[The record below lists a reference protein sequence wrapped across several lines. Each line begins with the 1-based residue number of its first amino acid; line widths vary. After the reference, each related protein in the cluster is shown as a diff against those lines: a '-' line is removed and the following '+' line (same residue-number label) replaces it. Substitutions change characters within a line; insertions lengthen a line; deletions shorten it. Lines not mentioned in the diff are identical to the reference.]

1 MEAMPDP
8 WLAVLERLDDAAK
21 LTGVDP
27 DIHRLLRTPRRVLE
41 VAVPVRM
48 DDGRIEVFTGW
59 RVHHDTTRG
68 PAKGGIRFHPDV
80 DVHEVMAL
88 AADMTFKTAVA
99 LERVAEAIAARGLF
113 P

>member
-1 MEAMPDP
+1 MPDP

-48 DDGRIEVFTGW
+48 DDGRIEVFRQPLGLVAPGRVRGRPRTGG
-59 RVHHDTTRG
+59 RGDRGTR
-68 PAKGGIRFHPDV
+68 PVPIT
-80 DVHEVMAL
+80 L
-88 AADMTFKTAVA
+88 
-99 LERVAEAIAARGLF
+99 RG
-113 P
+113 